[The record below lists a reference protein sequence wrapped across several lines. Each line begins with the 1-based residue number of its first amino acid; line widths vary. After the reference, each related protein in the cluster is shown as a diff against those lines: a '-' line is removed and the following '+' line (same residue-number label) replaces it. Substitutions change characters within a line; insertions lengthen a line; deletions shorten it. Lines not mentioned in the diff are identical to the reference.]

1 LRLDKRN
8 KRLHLQEI
16 TEITMPTTL
25 HQAFIKLPDPRVRRN
40 RRHSLIDI
48 VILSILAVLSGAASW
63 DAIALFGR
71 TNIDFL
77 RQILSLRHGIPSH
90 DTINRVFSA
99 LNPQAFEQLFMQ
111 WA

>member
-1 LRLDKRN
+1 M
-8 KRLHLQEI
+8 

-40 RRHSLIDI
+40 RRHSLIEI

-63 DAIALFGR
+63 NAIALFGR

-77 RQILSLRHGIPSH
+77 RQILENFSTVQKIALNLLKKDRGKESLRSKRLKAGWSKDFLLELIK
-90 DTINRVFSA
+90 I
-99 LNPQAFEQLFMQ
+99 
-111 WA
+111 